1 MFKFTYKFTNSKS
14 VDLLFFC
21 GMLYVEHDS
30 YYEFYL
36 AGLGYQRLDPFDYD
50 GKSRLR
56 SG

>member
-50 GKSRLR
+50 GKSRLC